1 MRIVASFTTYR
12 PIPLPESPTYI
23 AFEDVTNIVPAIDAG
38 KECKEA
44 PHDRLVGKPKKI
56 LVIVDVEGDRSV
68 RNGCLPYYLD
78 GSWYSKH
85 DDGYHRVGGLRRCSI
100 CAFGGSKGGV
110 STSQRPARMG

>member
-38 KECKEA
+38 GKECKEA

-68 RNGCLPYYLD
+68 RNAMLTR
-78 GSWYSKH
+78 
-85 DDGYHRVGGLRRCSI
+85 DDGYHRVGGLRCCSI
-100 CAFGGSKGGV
+100 CLRFWRIKRWSNYLAASSSHG
-110 STSQRPARMG
+110 